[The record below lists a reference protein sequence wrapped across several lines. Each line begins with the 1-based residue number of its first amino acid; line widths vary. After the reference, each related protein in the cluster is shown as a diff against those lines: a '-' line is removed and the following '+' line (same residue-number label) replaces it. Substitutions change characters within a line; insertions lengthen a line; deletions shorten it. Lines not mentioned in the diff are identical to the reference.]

1 MRAFLISLLFLFVV
15 GCHEDAPTA
24 PADSWGDRYIADKCK
39 RSPETCTLP
48 ADATPVDNAD
58 AATPSTD

>member
-15 GCHEDAPTA
+15 GCHEDAPTS
-24 PADSWGDRYIADKCK
+24 PDAD
-39 RSPETCTLP
+39 PVELP
-48 ADATPVDNAD
+48 DDATPVDNAD